1 MSLAFGAA
9 RRVFL
14 ARCGALG
21 VGSTLFPG
29 VLWAKI
35 SAGEEITEASIAAA
49 AEIAGVAF
57 TADERTQMVD
67 GLRGQARR
75 LAALHEIPL
84 DNATAPALVFSPLP
98 RPDALP
104 TEIQR
109 PIVPSRVPARAMP
122 AALESLA
129 FASVTELSDLVR
141 RRQVT
146 STQLTTMYLARLGR
160 LDPQLL
166 CVTTITR
173 DRALAQAT
181 AADDE
186 IAAGRYRGPLH
197 GIPWGAKDLLAVRGY
212 PTTWG
217 TAPYRDQMFSEDAT
231 VVSRLDAAGAVLIAK
246 LTLGELAQGD
256 QWYGGMTRNPWKLDQ
271 GSSGSSAGPASAT
284 AAGCVGFAIGSE
296 TLGSISSPSTRCGVT
311 GLRPTFGRTPR
322 TGAMALSWSMDK
334 LGPLCR
340 TVEDCALVLSA
351 IHGPD
356 GRDQS
361 VLRAAFNWQG
371 SVGARGLRVGFVQSA
386 FDRPVDRGHAT
397 KPFDDAALDV
407 LRTLGVE
414 LLPVEIPAINY
425 DAMRI
430 ILTAEAGAAFDDLT
444 RSGRVRELAQQDAGD
459 WPNIFRTARL
469 IPAVDYVNANRVRTR
484 AIAEWDTLMQRV
496 DVLVAPTSSGQ
507 LVATNLT
514 GHPAVILPNGF
525 REDGTPVS
533 LTFIGRLF
541 GEETLLRVA
550 EAYQQ
555 ATPHHTKHPAL
566 G

>member
-1 MSLAFGAA
+1 MSLAVGAA

-371 SVGARGLRVGFVQSA
+371 SAGARGLRVGFVQSA
-386 FDRPVDRGHAT
+386 FDRPVDQGHAT
-397 KPFDDAALDV
+397 KPYDDAALDV

-444 RSGRVRELAQQDAGD
+444 RSGRVRELAQQDAGA